1 MKNFIGLLILTVLFL
16 VPFEVFAAEKLPTV
30 QLRLLASHIAHKI
43 VTEAVNNCATRG
55 YLV

>member
-1 MKNFIGLLILTVLFL
+1 MKHFIGLLILAVMLL

-30 QLRLLASHIAHKI
+30 RLRVLASHIANKI

-55 YLV
+55 